1 VYSARTPGE
10 FAFVNEFHA
19 LQDAGKLTLILTLTG
34 DAADWS
40 HARGRAGRGHLEGL
54 MVPEML
60 YFVCGPPSMVA
71 EIPEALQALGAS
83 DHQIRTERW

>member
-1 VYSARTPGE
+1 
-10 FAFVNEFHA
+10 
-19 LQDAGKLTLILTLTG
+19 
-34 DAADWS
+34 
-40 HARGRAGRGHLEGL
+40 